1 MKYTKKFKEDIIRRS
16 DEIGLGNTFDELNKK
31 KKKGAKVP
39 SYQTI
44 GAWRTEKRKEI
55 GKEKDKKIADLEDKF
70 YDNLAQIDI
79 DELRETK
86 KDLKEIKKSLS
97 EIKEFKEKLRAF
109 SATLRKTF
117 VREKEEEKLKS

>member
-1 MKYTKKFKEDIIRRS
+1 MKYSKKYKENIVRRS
-16 DEIGLGNTFDELNKK
+16 DEIGIGNTVDELNRK
-31 KKKGAKVP
+31 KKKGEKVP

-44 GAWRTEKRKEI
+44 GTWRTEKRKEI
-55 GKEKDKKIADLEDKF
+55 GEEKDQKI
-70 YDNLAQIDI
+70 
-79 DELRETK
+79 T
-86 KDLKEIKKSLS
+86 DLKAELKETQIGIEDLRSTKEDLTEIKKSLS

>member
-1 MKYTKKFKEDIIRRS
+1 MKYTKKFKEDLIRRS

-31 KKKGAKVP
+31 KKKGVKVP

-44 GAWRTEKRKEI
+44 ETWRTEKRKEI
-55 GKEKDKKIADLEDKF
+55 GKEKDQKITDLK
-70 YDNLAQIDI
+70 A
-79 DELRETK
+79 ELRETQISIE
-86 KDLKEIKKSLS
+86 DLRKTKEDLTEIKKSLS